1 MKTKLL
7 HKSRYSNSPTSGELI
22 AEAME
27 AIKGAEGITFEDYAS
42 VCIDE
47 TEAENLFYQV
57 VELFDPTEE
66 IHLVIDRFLDTDVTI
81 TLVRPD
87 GNGAIN
93 ARLSELEGRMAIAL
107 SEYNKGNSKG
117 VLANLEAA
125 LNIN

>member
-7 HKSRYSNSPTSGELI
+7 HKSRYSNSPTSDELI

-57 VELFDPTEE
+57 VELFDPAEE
-66 IHLVIDRFLDTDVTI
+66 IYLVIDRFLDTDVAI

-87 GNGAIN
+87 GNDAIK
-93 ARLSELEGRMAIAL
+93 ARLSELEGRITLAL
-107 SEYNKGNSKG
+107 SEYNKGNARG

>member
-1 MKTKLL
+1 MKLL
-7 HKSRYSNSPTSGELI
+7 HKSRYSNSPKSGELI

-27 AIKGAEGITFEDYAS
+27 AIKGADTIIFEDYAS
-42 VCIDE
+42 VCIDG

-57 VELFDPTEE
+57 VELFDPSEE
-66 IHLVIDRFLDTDVTI
+66 IHLVIDRFLDTDVNI

-87 GNGAIN
+87 RNDALK
-93 ARLSELEGRMAIAL
+93 ARLSELEGRVTLAL
-107 SEYNKGNSKG
+107 NEYNKSNAKG